1 MRQHRAFLLVAA
13 TALAPALL
21 LPTPAFAGPSSAPAT
36 ATTVAVSSET
46 PVDEMTEDEL
56 RAAITAILEAE
67 ATGRGVTEAATRAL
81 NGTVDDMRT
90 FLTTGYPAAQ
100 AEDDLVRLFRMLG
113 PARQNGDKRVT
124 QEITELLDR
133 NDPAEIREWLETG
146 YPLAQAEDDLVRLF
160 RMLGPARQNGDK
172 RVTQEITELLDR
184 NDPAEIREWLET
196 GYPLAQAEDDRF
208 ALFVLLGTAQ
218 KAGDTKLVQ
227 EINGLLDRMDA
238 DEIRAWLTAYRAA

>member
-90 FLTTGYPAAQ
+90 FLT
-100 AEDDLVRLFRMLG
+100 
-113 PARQNGDKRVT
+113 
-124 QEITELLDR
+124 
-133 NDPAEIREWLETG
+133 TG

>member
-81 NGTVDDMRT
+81 DGTVDDMRD
-90 FLTTGYPAAQ
+90 FLKTGHRLAQ
-100 AEDDLVRLFRMLG
+100 AHDDRFAMLVILG
-113 PARQNGDKRVT
+113 KARENGDRRVI
-124 QEITELLDR
+124 QEINDLLDR
-133 NDPAEIREWLETG
+133 DVPEEFREWLETG
-146 YPLAQAEDDLVRLF
+146 YPAAQALDDHVRLF
-160 RMLGPARQNGDK
+160 RLLNTAEQNGDQ
-172 RVTQEITELLDR
+172 RVRSEIIALLER
-184 NDPAEIREWLET
+184 NVPADTRAWLET
-196 GYPLAQAEDDRF
+196 GYPAAQAEDDRF